1 MANIQTKNQN
11 STTKGTMNISM
22 KQCIF
27 VTLPL
32 LLLIWSSFYPGNGS
46 SFFGWPTR
54 PCEMFQSPP
63 PPFSSSLVAL
73 LLCHPFPRILGIIT
87 HIALSC
93 LLSRCMQLSSS
104 SSYLALLQFVAL
116 VCASSLFQQASLGSD
131 KRSCCQ
137 RVVFIIT
144 IPPHLFWKRYVKS
157 ESCRA
162 NAFFKKLKLSG

>member
-93 LLSRCMQLSSS
+93 LLSRCT
-104 SSYLALLQFVAL
+104 YLALLAILRCF
-116 VCASSLFQQASLGSD
+116 SSLLWFVLAVCSSRLLLVVIREVVASVL
-131 KRSCCQ
+131 CLLL
-137 RVVFIIT
+137 
-144 IPPHLFWKRYVKS
+144 LFLLTYFGKDM
-157 ESCRA
+157 
-162 NAFFKKLKLSG
+162 